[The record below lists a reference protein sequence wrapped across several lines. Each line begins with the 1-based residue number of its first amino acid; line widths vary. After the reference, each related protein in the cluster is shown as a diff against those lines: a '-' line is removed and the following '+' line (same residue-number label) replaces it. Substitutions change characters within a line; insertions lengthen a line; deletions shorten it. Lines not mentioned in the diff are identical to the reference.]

1 MEKLRRESDLNP
13 REVLLRR
20 YGCSTLAHT
29 RPVLMMFFALLLSYL
44 PGCSNTQKNSE
55 AETNHASADSLRY
68 SGEIHLRNIRQ
79 LTFGGNNA
87 EAYWSFDDKQLIFQS
102 DWEKINAQG
111 CDQIFVMNANGA
123 PLADGQPYNLVST
136 GKGRTTCSYFLQD
149 GTIIYASTHAAS
161 ADCPKAAMFSEG
173 RYVWP
178 IYESYDIYRA
188 QADGSQPEAL
198 IGAPGYDA
206 EATVSPDGRYVVFTS
221 TRSGD
226 LELWRYDLQ
235 TGEYLQLTSELGYDG
250 GAFFSRDSK
259 QIVWRASRPTTEEE
273 QASYK
278 GLLAKGFVEP
288 KELNVFVADAEG
300 KNVQQV
306 TNLPGANWA
315 PFFHPDGK
323 RVLFCSN
330 HHSLD
335 KGGRNF
341 DIFMINIDGTGLR
354 QITHTDTF
362 DAFPMFSYDGKQLV
376 FCSNR
381 NAQRTPTRDTN
392 VFVADWVEN
401 PARMDSSFMSW
412 K

>member
-1 MEKLRRESDLNP
+1 MNP

-20 YGCSTLAHT
+20 FGRSTLAHT
-29 RPVLMMFFALLLSYL
+29 RPVLMMFFALLLLYL

-55 AETNHASADSLRY
+55 AETNHAAADSLRY

-87 EAYWSFDDKQLIFQS
+87 EAYWSFNDKQLIFQS
-102 DWEKINAQG
+102 DWDKINSQG
-111 CDQIFVMNANGA
+111 CDQIFVMNVNGTA
-123 PLADGQPYNLVST
+123 LADGQPYNLVST
-136 GKGRTTCSYFLQD
+136 CKGRTTCSYFLQD

-161 ADCPKAAMFSEG
+161 ADCPEAAMFAEG

-188 QADGSQPEAL
+188 QADGSQPEVL

-259 QIVWRASRPTTEEE
+259 QLVWRASRPTTEEE

-278 GLLAKGFVEP
+278 DLLAKGFVEP

-300 KNVQQV
+300 KNVRQV